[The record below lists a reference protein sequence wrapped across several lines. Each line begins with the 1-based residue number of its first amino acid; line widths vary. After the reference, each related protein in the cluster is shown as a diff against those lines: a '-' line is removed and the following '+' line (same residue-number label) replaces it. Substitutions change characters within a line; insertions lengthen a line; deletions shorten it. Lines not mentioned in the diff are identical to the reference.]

1 VSLATRGS
9 YTVFVQDRDKSEARL
24 EQNPIVAK
32 LDMSCIPYNIYK
44 VENRQDRVHLQL

>member
-24 EQNPIVAK
+24 EQNTIVAK
-32 LDMSCIPYNIYK
+32 LDMSCIPYNNYQ
-44 VENRQDRVHLQL
+44 VENKLDRVDLQL